1 MIEGKNKWCG
11 PAVVA
16 ALLKTDTDV
25 AAKAIRIISKQHFVK
40 GAYTG
45 DVLSVVHKYKGICT
59 RKREVIGMPQW
70 EAAKGSP
77 LTLITVQLNCGTG
90 HFMLM
95 ERGKLFDNH
104 TRKWVKASEHPNRNG
119 RIKEAY
125 LIEKKPRLRK
135 SDQTEIAL
143 TQIQRQYYW

>member
-135 SDQTEIAL
+135 NDVQRIIDAW
-143 TQIQRQYYW
+143 IPRQYYY

>member
-1 MIEGKNKWCG
+1 MIEGNNKWCG

-25 AAKAIRIISKQHFVK
+25 AAKAIRIISGQQFVK
-40 GAYTG
+40 GSYTG
-45 DVLSVVHKYKGICT
+45 DVLRVIHKYRGICT
-59 RKREVIGMPQW
+59 QNRDVRGMPQW
-70 EAAKGSP
+70 KAAKGSP
-77 LTLITVQLNCGTG
+77 LTLISVQLNCGTG

-95 ERGKLFDNH
+95 ERGKLFDNY
-104 TRKWVKASEHPNRNG
+104 TKKWVKASEHPNRNG

-135 SDQTEIAL
+135 VDHTEIQLAW
-143 TQIQRQYYW
+143 IPRRYY